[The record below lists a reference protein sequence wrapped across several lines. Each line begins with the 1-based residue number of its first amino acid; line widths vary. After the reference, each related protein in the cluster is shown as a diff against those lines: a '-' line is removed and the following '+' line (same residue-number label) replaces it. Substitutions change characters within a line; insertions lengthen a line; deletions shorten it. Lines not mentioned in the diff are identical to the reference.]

1 MLIGY
6 AALYVVVLIW
16 RIGSASGTTDSSG
29 SVTSIGQSIARAP
42 SDSLTSFGDG
52 IVNTSP
58 LLAAPTD
65 RLWPVPITPTHRAA
79 RPLSGGP
86 PSLLPVP
93 PPPQLASEST
103 PGVNTLVRRL
113 IDERAVYVGTPRPD
127 TTIVDRGL

>member
-52 IVNTSP
+52 IVNGSP

-65 RLWPVPITPTHRAA
+65 RLWPVPIPPPPRAA
-79 RPLSGGP
+79 KPRWGAP
-86 PSLLPVP
+86 PALRPVP
-93 PPPQLASEST
+93 PPPQLASAST
-103 PGVNTLVRRL
+103 PAVNTLGRRR
-113 IDERAVYVGTPRPD
+113 IGCAAVY
-127 TTIVDRGL
+127 